1 MKNEETL
8 FLFAKAIKSLIKKQ
22 PLDKITVTDIVSTA
36 GKTRQTFYRHFQDKY
51 DLVIYVA
58 DFDTASNYTVRRV
71 EWIKLMAA
79 NAPWFVQDIPT
90 LFISLANP
98 YHLLDVP
105 MIKTFE
111 EMNQGGS
118 LQEALNL
125 KFAFIEQ
132 EHAFFKEAFK
142 SNDYN
147 NLIHYDFC
155 CIYDF
160 YKNYIYKNTG
170 KTLSSDIDFL
180 LNMYCRG
187 SVDMTVDWV
196 L

>member
-51 DLVIYVA
+51 DLVNWY
-58 DFDTASNYTVRRV
+58 F
-71 EWIKLMAA
+71 EKL
-79 NAPWFVQDIPT
+79 V
-90 LFISLANP
+90 LKS
-98 YHLLDVP
+98 
-105 MIKTFE
+105 FE
-111 EMNQGGS
+111 EMNQGGT

-160 YKNYIYKNTG
+160 YKEYIHKNIG

-180 LNMYCRG
+180 LKMYCRG
-187 SVDMTVDWV
+187 SVDMTVEWV
-196 L
+196 LNDMPISKEDIVTYLIEAIPDKLKECMM

>member
-8 FLFAKAIKSLIKKQ
+8 LLFAKAIKSS
-22 PLDKITVTDIVSTA
+22 PA

-51 DLVIYVA
+51 DLVNWY
-58 DFDTASNYTVRRV
+58 F
-71 EWIKLMAA
+71 EKL
-79 NAPWFVQDIPT
+79 V
-90 LFISLANP
+90 LKS
-98 YHLLDVP
+98 
-105 MIKTFE
+105 FE
-111 EMNQGGS
+111 EMRQGGS

-160 YKNYIYKNTG
+160 YKKFIYKKTG
-170 KTLSSDIDFL
+170 KDLSKDIDFL

-196 L
+196 LNDMPIKKEEIVQYLMDAIPDKLEAYMI

>member
-8 FLFAKAIKSLIKKQ
+8 LLFAKAIKSLIKTQ
-22 PLDKITVTDIVSTA
+22 PLDKITVTDIVFQA

-51 DLVIYVA
+51 DLVNWY
-58 DFDTASNYTVRRV
+58 F
-71 EWIKLMAA
+71 EKL
-79 NAPWFVQDIPT
+79 V
-90 LFISLANP
+90 LKS
-98 YHLLDVP
+98 
-105 MIKTFE
+105 FE
-111 EMNQGGS
+111 EMRQGGS

-160 YKNYIYKNTG
+160 YKKFIYKKTG
-170 KTLSSDIDFL
+170 KDLSKDIDFL

-196 L
+196 LNDMPIKKEEIVLYLMDAIPDKLEAYMI

>member
-51 DLVIYVA
+51 DLVNWY
-58 DFDTASNYTVRRV
+58 F
-71 EWIKLMAA
+71 EKL
-79 NAPWFVQDIPT
+79 V
-90 LFISLANP
+90 LKS
-98 YHLLDVP
+98 
-105 MIKTFE
+105 FE
-111 EMNQGGS
+111 EMRQGGS

-160 YKNYIYKNTG
+160 YKKFIYKKTG
-170 KTLSSDIDFL
+170 KDLSKDIDFL

-196 L
+196 LNDMPIKKEEIVQYLMDAIPDKLEAYMI

>member
-8 FLFAKAIKSLIKKQ
+8 LLFAKAIKSLIKTQ
-22 PLDKITVTDIVSTA
+22 PLDKITVTDIVFQA

-51 DLVIYVA
+51 DLVNWY
-58 DFDTASNYTVRRV
+58 F
-71 EWIKLMAA
+71 EKL
-79 NAPWFVQDIPT
+79 V
-90 LFISLANP
+90 LKS
-98 YHLLDVP
+98 
-105 MIKTFE
+105 FE
-111 EMNQGGS
+111 EMRQGGS

-160 YKNYIYKNTG
+160 YKKFIYKKTG
-170 KTLSSDIDFL
+170 KDLSKDIDFL

-196 L
+196 LNDMPIKKEEIVQYLMAAIPDKLEAYMI

>member
-51 DLVIYVA
+51 DLVNWY
-58 DFDTASNYTVRRV
+58 F
-71 EWIKLMAA
+71 EKL
-79 NAPWFVQDIPT
+79 V
-90 LFISLANP
+90 LKS
-98 YHLLDVP
+98 
-105 MIKTFE
+105 FE

-160 YKNYIYKNTG
+160 YKKFIYKKTG
-170 KTLSSDIDFL
+170 KDLSKDIDFL

-196 L
+196 LNDMPIKKEEIVQYLMDAIPSKLEAYMI

>member
-51 DLVIYVA
+51 DLVNWY
-58 DFDTASNYTVRRV
+58 F
-71 EWIKLMAA
+71 EKL
-79 NAPWFVQDIPT
+79 V
-90 LFISLANP
+90 LKS
-98 YHLLDVP
+98 
-105 MIKTFE
+105 FE

-125 KFAFIEQ
+125 KF
-132 EHAFFKEAFK
+132 AFFKEAFK

-187 SVDMTVDWV
+187 SVDMTVEWV
-196 L
+196 LNDIPIKKEEIVSYLIEAIPDKLKEYMK

>member
-8 FLFAKAIKSLIKKQ
+8 LLFAKAIKSLIKTQ
-22 PLDKITVTDIVSTA
+22 PLDKITETDIVFQA

-51 DLVIYVA
+51 DLVNWY
-58 DFDTASNYTVRRV
+58 F
-71 EWIKLMAA
+71 EKL
-79 NAPWFVQDIPT
+79 V
-90 LFISLANP
+90 LKS
-98 YHLLDVP
+98 
-105 MIKTFE
+105 FE
-111 EMNQGGS
+111 EMRQGGS

-160 YKNYIYKNTG
+160 YKKFIYKKTG
-170 KTLSSDIDFL
+170 KDLSKDIDFL

-196 L
+196 LNDMPIKKEEIVQYLMDAIPDKLEAYMI

>member
-1 MKNEETL
+1 MTDESASDGGGCLCCPKRTGQTPAWSLPRKENG
-8 FLFAKAIKSLIKKQ
+8 KARTSMDEKGVRKSHGHHI
-22 PLDKITVTDIVSTA
+22 PPA
-36 GKTRQTFYRHFQDKY
+36 
-51 DLVIYVA
+51 LVLK
-58 DFDTASNYTVRRV
+58 S
-71 EWIKLMAA
+71 
-79 NAPWFVQDIPT
+79 
-90 LFISLANP
+90 
-98 YHLLDVP
+98 
-105 MIKTFE
+105 FE

-187 SVDMTVDWV
+187 SVDMTVEWV
-196 L
+196 LNDIPIKKEEIVSYLIEAIPDKLKEYMK

>member
-51 DLVIYVA
+51 DLVNWY
-58 DFDTASNYTVRRV
+58 F
-71 EWIKLMAA
+71 EKL
-79 NAPWFVQDIPT
+79 V
-90 LFISLANP
+90 LKS
-98 YHLLDVP
+98 
-105 MIKTFE
+105 FE
-111 EMNQGGS
+111 EMRQGGS

-160 YKNYIYKNTG
+160 YKEYIRKNTG
-170 KTLSSDIDFL
+170 KTIPSDIDFL
-180 LNMYCRG
+180 LKMYCRG
-187 SVDMTVDWV
+187 SVDMTVEWV
-196 L
+196 LNDMPILKEEIVNYLIDAIPDKLKEYMK

>member
-8 FLFAKAIKSLIKKQ
+8 LLFAKAIKSLIKTQ
-22 PLDKITVTDIVSTA
+22 PLDKITVTDIVFQA

-51 DLVIYVA
+51 DLVNWY
-58 DFDTASNYTVRRV
+58 F
-71 EWIKLMAA
+71 EKL
-79 NAPWFVQDIPT
+79 V
-90 LFISLANP
+90 LKS
-98 YHLLDVP
+98 
-105 MIKTFE
+105 FE
-111 EMNQGGS
+111 EMRQGGS

-160 YKNYIYKNTG
+160 YKKFIYKKTG
-170 KTLSSDIDFL
+170 KDLSKDIDFL

-196 L
+196 LNDMPIKQEEIVQYLMDAIPDKLEAYMI

>member
-51 DLVIYVA
+51 DLVNWY
-58 DFDTASNYTVRRV
+58 F
-71 EWIKLMAA
+71 EKL
-79 NAPWFVQDIPT
+79 V
-90 LFISLANP
+90 LKS
-98 YHLLDVP
+98 
-105 MIKTFE
+105 FE

-160 YKNYIYKNTG
+160 YKKNKSPYLCLDMGYVKNFNNLLTYRNFPIYSLNLNIFNFYKPKN
-170 KTLSSDIDFL
+170 LFSLFFI
-180 LNMYCRG
+180 
-187 SVDMTVDWV
+187 
-196 L
+196 

>member
-1 MKNEETL
+1 MKNEDTV
-8 FLFAKAIKSLIKKQ
+8 FLFAKAIKTLIKKQ

-51 DLVIYVA
+51 DLVNWY
-58 DFDTASNYTVRRV
+58 F
-71 EWIKLMAA
+71 EKL
-79 NAPWFVQDIPT
+79 V
-90 LFISLANP
+90 LKS
-98 YHLLDVP
+98 
-105 MIKTFE
+105 FE
-111 EMNQGGS
+111 EMNQGGT

-125 KFAFIEQ
+125 KIAFIEQ

-160 YKNYIYKNTG
+160 YKEYIRKNTG
-170 KTLSSDIDFL
+170 KTIPSDIDFL
-180 LNMYCRG
+180 LKMYCRG
-187 SVDMTVDWV
+187 SVDMTVEWV
-196 L
+196 LNDMPILKEEIVNYLIDAIPDKLKEYMK

>member
-58 DFDTASNYTVRRV
+58 YFDTASNYTVRRV

-105 MIKTFE
+105 MIKTYI
-111 EMNQGGS
+111 NGYSHNDVVIQS
-118 LQEALNL
+118 LVNKLVGKE
-125 KFAFIEQ
+125 KFVGVSPVDAF
-132 EHAFFKEAFK
+132 
-142 SNDYN
+142 
-147 NLIHYDFC
+147 C
-155 CIYDF
+155 
-160 YKNYIYKNTG
+160 G
-170 KTLSSDIDFL
+170 KWDTK
-180 LNMYCRG
+180 R
-187 SVDMTVDWV
+187 
-196 L
+196 

>member
-51 DLVIYVA
+51 DLVNWY
-58 DFDTASNYTVRRV
+58 F
-71 EWIKLMAA
+71 EKL
-79 NAPWFVQDIPT
+79 V
-90 LFISLANP
+90 LKS
-98 YHLLDVP
+98 
-105 MIKTFE
+105 FE
-111 EMNQGGS
+111 EMNQGGT

-160 YKNYIYKNTG
+160 YKEYIHKKHY
-170 KTLSSDIDFL
+170 L
-180 LNMYCRG
+180 LI
-187 SVDMTVDWV
+187 
-196 L
+196 

>member
-51 DLVIYVA
+51 DLVNWY
-58 DFDTASNYTVRRV
+58 F
-71 EWIKLMAA
+71 EKL
-79 NAPWFVQDIPT
+79 V
-90 LFISLANP
+90 LKS
-98 YHLLDVP
+98 
-105 MIKTFE
+105 FE
-111 EMNQGGS
+111 EMNQGGT

-160 YKNYIYKNTG
+160 YKEYIHKNTG
-170 KTLSSDIDFL
+170 KTLFSDIDFL
-180 LNMYCRG
+180 LKMYCRG
-187 SVDMTVDWV
+187 SVDMTVEWV
-196 L
+196 LNDMPISKEDIVTYLIEAIPDKLKECMM

>member
-8 FLFAKAIKSLIKKQ
+8 LLFAKAIKSLIKTQ
-22 PLDKITVTDIVSTA
+22 PLDKITVTDIVFQA

-51 DLVIYVA
+51 DLVNWY
-58 DFDTASNYTVRRV
+58 F
-71 EWIKLMAA
+71 EKL
-79 NAPWFVQDIPT
+79 V
-90 LFISLANP
+90 LKS
-98 YHLLDVP
+98 
-105 MIKTFE
+105 FE
-111 EMNQGGS
+111 EMRQGGS

-160 YKNYIYKNTG
+160 YKKFIYKNTG
-170 KTLSSDIDFL
+170 KDLSKDIDFL

-196 L
+196 LNDMPIKKEEIVQYLMDAIPDKLEAYMI

>member
-51 DLVIYVA
+51 DLVNWY
-58 DFDTASNYTVRRV
+58 F
-71 EWIKLMAA
+71 EKL
-79 NAPWFVQDIPT
+79 V
-90 LFISLANP
+90 LKS
-98 YHLLDVP
+98 
-105 MIKTFE
+105 FE

-160 YKNYIYKNTG
+160 YKNYIYKSTG

-187 SVDMTVDWV
+187 SVDMTVEWV
-196 L
+196 LNDIPIKKEEIVSYLIEAIPDKLKEYMK

>member
-51 DLVIYVA
+51 DLVNWY
-58 DFDTASNYTVRRV
+58 F
-71 EWIKLMAA
+71 EKL
-79 NAPWFVQDIPT
+79 V
-90 LFISLANP
+90 LKS
-98 YHLLDVP
+98 
-105 MIKTFE
+105 FE

-160 YKNYIYKNTG
+160 YKEYIRKNTG
-170 KTLSSDIDFL
+170 KTIPSDIDFL
-180 LNMYCRG
+180 LKMYCRG
-187 SVDMTVDWV
+187 SVDMTVEWV
-196 L
+196 LNDMPILKEEIVNYLIDAIPDKLKEYMK

>member
-36 GKTRQTFYRHFQDKY
+36 GKTRQTFYRHFQDEK
-51 DLVIYVA
+51 LVLK
-58 DFDTASNYTVRRV
+58 S
-71 EWIKLMAA
+71 
-79 NAPWFVQDIPT
+79 
-90 LFISLANP
+90 
-98 YHLLDVP
+98 
-105 MIKTFE
+105 FE

-187 SVDMTVDWV
+187 SVDMTVEWV
-196 L
+196 LNDIPIKKEEIVSYLIEAIPDKLKEYMK

>member
-51 DLVIYVA
+51 DLVNWY
-58 DFDTASNYTVRRV
+58 F
-71 EWIKLMAA
+71 EKL
-79 NAPWFVQDIPT
+79 V
-90 LFISLANP
+90 LKS
-98 YHLLDVP
+98 
-105 MIKTFE
+105 FE

-160 YKNYIYKNTG
+160 YKKFIYKKTG
-170 KTLSSDIDFL
+170 KDLSKDIDFL

-196 L
+196 LNDMPIKKEEIVQYLCSIFNGCDS

>member
-51 DLVIYVA
+51 DLVNWY
-58 DFDTASNYTVRRV
+58 F
-71 EWIKLMAA
+71 EKL
-79 NAPWFVQDIPT
+79 V
-90 LFISLANP
+90 LKS
-98 YHLLDVP
+98 
-105 MIKTFE
+105 FE

-160 YKNYIYKNTG
+160 YKKFIYKKTG
-170 KTLSSDIDFL
+170 KDLSKDIHFF

-196 L
+196 LNDMPIKKEEIVQYLMDAIPDKLEAYMI

>member
-51 DLVIYVA
+51 DLVNWY
-58 DFDTASNYTVRRV
+58 F
-71 EWIKLMAA
+71 EKL
-79 NAPWFVQDIPT
+79 V
-90 LFISLANP
+90 LKS
-98 YHLLDVP
+98 
-105 MIKTFE
+105 FE
-111 EMNQGGS
+111 EMRQGGS

-160 YKNYIYKNTG
+160 YKKFIYKKTG
-170 KTLSSDIDFL
+170 KDLSKDIDFL

-196 L
+196 LNDMPIKKEEIVQYLMDAIPSKLEACMS

>member
-8 FLFAKAIKSLIKKQ
+8 LLFAKAIKSLIKTQ
-22 PLDKITVTDIVSTA
+22 PLDKITVTDIVFQA
-36 GKTRQTFYRHFQDKY
+36 GKTRQTIYHHFQDKY
-51 DLVIYVA
+51 DLVNWY
-58 DFDTASNYTVRRV
+58 F
-71 EWIKLMAA
+71 EKL
-79 NAPWFVQDIPT
+79 V
-90 LFISLANP
+90 LKS
-98 YHLLDVP
+98 
-105 MIKTFE
+105 FE
-111 EMNQGGS
+111 EMRQGGS

-160 YKNYIYKNTG
+160 YKKFIYKKTG
-170 KTLSSDIDFL
+170 KDLSKDIDFL

-196 L
+196 LNDMPIKKEEIVQYLMDAIPDKLEAYMI

>member
-51 DLVIYVA
+51 DLVNWY
-58 DFDTASNYTVRRV
+58 F
-71 EWIKLMAA
+71 EKL
-79 NAPWFVQDIPT
+79 V
-90 LFISLANP
+90 LKS
-98 YHLLDVP
+98 
-105 MIKTFE
+105 FE
-111 EMNQGGS
+111 EMNQGGT

-160 YKNYIYKNTG
+160 YKKFIYKKTG
-170 KTLSSDIDFL
+170 KDLSKDIDFL

-196 L
+196 LNDMPISKEDIVTYLIEAIPDKLKECMM

>member
-8 FLFAKAIKSLIKKQ
+8 FLFAKAIKTLIKKQ

-51 DLVIYVA
+51 DLVNWY
-58 DFDTASNYTVRRV
+58 F
-71 EWIKLMAA
+71 EKL
-79 NAPWFVQDIPT
+79 V
-90 LFISLANP
+90 LKS
-98 YHLLDVP
+98 
-105 MIKTFE
+105 FE

-160 YKNYIYKNTG
+160 YKKFIYKKTG
-170 KTLSSDIDFL
+170 KDLSKDIDFL

-196 L
+196 LNDMPIKKEEIVQYLMDAIPDKLEAYMI

>member
-51 DLVIYVA
+51 DLVNWY
-58 DFDTASNYTVRRV
+58 F
-71 EWIKLMAA
+71 EKL
-79 NAPWFVQDIPT
+79 V
-90 LFISLANP
+90 
-98 YHLLDVP
+98 
-105 MIKTFE
+105 
-111 EMNQGGS
+111 
-118 LQEALNL
+118 L
-125 KFAFIEQ
+125 K

-160 YKNYIYKNTG
+160 YKEYIHKNTG

-180 LNMYCRG
+180 LKMYCRG
-187 SVDMTVDWV
+187 SVDMTVEWV
-196 L
+196 LNDMPISKEDIVIYLIEAIPDKLKEYMK